1 MEGAELAPFPVTPLL
16 SIETRSVLG
25 WMANNTEPLAVLPV
39 LSLTVNVAVE
49 FPSAVGMP
57 LTTPVPAL
65 RDKPAGKTPVN
76 KVHVKGA
83 VPPVVAN
90 VAE

>member
-1 MEGAELAPFPVTPLL
+1 MEGTELMPSPAVPLL
-16 SIETRSVLG
+16 FTDTRSVLG
-25 WMANNTEPLAVLPV
+25 WMENSTEPVAVLPV

-65 RDKPAGKTPVN
+65 RDKPAGKRPVN